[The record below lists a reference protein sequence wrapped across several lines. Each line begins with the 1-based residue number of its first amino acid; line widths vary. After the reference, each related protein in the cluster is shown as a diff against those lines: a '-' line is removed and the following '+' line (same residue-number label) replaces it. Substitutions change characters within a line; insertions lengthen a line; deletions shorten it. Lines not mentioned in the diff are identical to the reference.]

1 MTSVTQP
8 DGTQNAP
15 STTVT
20 APSTPGSL
28 DEAMA
33 LIENLRGI
41 NSDVIRTRDETK
53 QKLRKYE
60 EEALERERTLLAE
73 QGKFK
78 ELYEASTQRLSE
90 IESTLKQRAVD
101 TSLRDAVSKSG
112 ARSVDTVA
120 KLVDKSKI
128 AVGEDYTVNLAD
140 IESQIQELKKTDPI
154 LFGVGG
160 DANLPPV
167 RRPSGGDTSSG
178 FEQDMRA
185 AKSQAD
191 IISVMKKY
199 GKI

>member
-8 DGTQNAP
+8 DGTHTQEPAA
-15 STTVT
+15 S
-20 APSTPGSL
+20 PGLPASL
-28 DEAMA
+28 DEALA
-33 LIENLRGI
+33 LIDNLKGI

-53 QKLRKYE
+53 AKLRRYE
-60 EEALERERTLLAE
+60 EEQATREAALLAE

-90 IESTLKQRAVD
+90 IEGTLKQRAVD

-154 LFGVGG
+154 LFGLGG
-160 DANLPPV
+160 DVNLPPV

-178 FEQDMRA
+178 FEQEMRA

-191 IISVMKKY
+191 IVSVMKKY